1 MGWCARPE
9 VWMQCC
15 SCIQHWEQV
24 GGTEAAAILV
34 SAHLS
39 LLSELYTPA
48 TYQLTEEDSF
58 EIVDEEAMEK
68 VSALFLG
75 PGERE
80 GSDTGL

>member
-1 MGWCARPE
+1 M
-9 VWMQCC
+9 
-15 SCIQHWEQV
+15 
-24 GGTEAAAILV
+24 GGTEAAAIRV
-34 SAHLS
+34 SPHLS
-39 LLSELYTPA
+39 LVSELYTPA

-75 PGERE
+75 AGERE